1 MREKILEA
9 AESILGSGGP
19 AEISTRAIAKVA
31 GCSDGALYKHFESL
45 DEVLLELFKEKL
57 PTFKALQE
65 LPLRVGKRT
74 VEENL
79 ADVLAT
85 GLEFIRAAMPIW
97 IALWSD
103 EALRRA
109 YYERLKGQGGGP
121 HVAILAISAY
131 LEAEQRLGRVNPD
144 ANVSASASLVLAAT
158 MQRGTMEKAFKH
170 GWKPTVAMEPG
181 TDRDWART
189 TAAAVVGGLKPATAS
204 SRPARA
210 GAPRRQ
216 RGQAGP
222 AKR

>member
-1 MREKILEA
+1 MAGLREKILEA

-65 LPLRVGKRT
+65 LPLVVGKRT

-79 ADVLAT
+79 AGVLAT

-109 YYERLKGQGGGP
+109 YYERLKEQGGGP

-144 ANVSASASLVLAAT
+144 ANVATSASLVLAAT

-170 GWKPTVAMEPG
+170 GWKPTTPMEPLN
-181 TDRDWART
+181 DRDWARA
-189 TAAAVVGGLKPATAS
+189 TAAALVVGLRPVVAAS
-204 SRPARA
+204 R
-210 GAPRRQ
+210 APRPRAPRPR
-216 RGQAGP
+216 RG
-222 AKR
+222 